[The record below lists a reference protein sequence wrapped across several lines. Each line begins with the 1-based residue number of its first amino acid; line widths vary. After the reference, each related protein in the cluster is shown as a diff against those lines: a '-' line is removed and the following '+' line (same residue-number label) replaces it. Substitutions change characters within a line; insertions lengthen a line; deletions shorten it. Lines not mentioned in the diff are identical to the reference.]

1 VLLIDHGDE
10 GSFGFVLNRAT
21 DLDIEDVFHEVGVSG
36 EAAST
41 VCAPVMLG
49 GPVSP
54 ESGWILYDPEGV
66 PQPSSGQTIAVGQ
79 RIACSASLELLER
92 IARGDGPDTCAMML
106 GYAGWDTGRAA
117 LGSRFRHARNRPGPS
132 HRQPDRKRL
141 SRPNPRA
148 RASPCFVRGQRLP
161 PLPMGFRLDRLV
173 CIGLLAL
180 AMACGGGSASGSG
193 KKMLDP
199 DDDAR
204 SGYEKALLDFRRG
217 DCLSAEPMFVEIR
230 REFPYSRFAALA
242 ELRIGDCQF
251 KNEAYPEAIQTYR
264 QFVRIRPSHKEIP
277 YARFRIAEAYYNQIP
292 GGWFMTPPAAER
304 DQSAARDAL
313 IQLRRF
319 VVDYPEDQRVPD
331 ANKLMEECMGLLAA
345 HEFYVARFYL
355 KRDAYRG
362 VISRLK
368 GLLASYPGSGV
379 EPKALLLLAEV
390 YLKTKEVEAARQTL
404 DEIVQR
410 FPESAEAKK
419 ARALLGKLG

>member
-1 VLLIDHGDE
+1 MR
-10 GSFGFVLNRAT
+10 FR
-21 DLDIEDVFHEVGVSG
+21 
-36 EAAST
+36 
-41 VCAPVMLG
+41 
-49 GPVSP
+49 
-54 ESGWILYDPEGV
+54 
-66 PQPSSGQTIAVGQ
+66 
-79 RIACSASLELLER
+79 LER
-92 IARGDGPDTCAMML
+92 WL
-106 GYAGWDTGRAA
+106 W
-117 LGSRFRHARNRPGPS
+117 
-132 HRQPDRKRL
+132 
-141 SRPNPRA
+141 
-148 RASPCFVRGQRLP
+148 
-161 PLPMGFRLDRLV
+161 
-173 CIGLLAL
+173 IGLLAL

-193 KKMLDP
+193 KRMLDP

-204 SGYEKALLDFRRG
+204 TGYEKALLDFRRG
-217 DCLSAEPMFVEIR
+217 DCLSAEPMFQEIR
-230 REFPYSRFAALA
+230 REFPYSRFSALA

-319 VVDYPEDQRVPD
+319 VVDYPDDQRVPD

-379 EPKALLLLAEV
+379 EPKALLLLGEV
-390 YLKTKEVEAARQTL
+390 YLKSKEVEAARETFN
-404 DEIVQR
+404 EIVQR
-410 FPESAEAKK
+410 FPDSGEAKK
-419 ARALLGKLG
+419 ARALLGKIG

>member
-1 VLLIDHGDE
+1 MR
-10 GSFGFVLNRAT
+10 FR
-21 DLDIEDVFHEVGVSG
+21 
-36 EAAST
+36 
-41 VCAPVMLG
+41 
-49 GPVSP
+49 
-54 ESGWILYDPEGV
+54 
-66 PQPSSGQTIAVGQ
+66 
-79 RIACSASLELLER
+79 LER
-92 IARGDGPDTCAMML
+92 WL
-106 GYAGWDTGRAA
+106 W
-117 LGSRFRHARNRPGPS
+117 
-132 HRQPDRKRL
+132 
-141 SRPNPRA
+141 
-148 RASPCFVRGQRLP
+148 
-161 PLPMGFRLDRLV
+161 
-173 CIGLLAL
+173 IGLLAL

-193 KKMLDP
+193 KRMLDP

-204 SGYEKALLDFRRG
+204 TGYEKALLDFRRG
-217 DCLSAEPMFVEIR
+217 DCLSAEPMFQEIR
-230 REFPYSRFAALA
+230 REFPYSRFSALA

-319 VVDYPEDQRVPD
+319 VVDYPDDQRVPD

-379 EPKALLLLAEV
+379 EPRALLLLGEV

-404 DEIVQR
+404 NEIVQR
-410 FPESAEAKK
+410 FPESGEAKK
-419 ARALLGKLG
+419 AHALLAKLG

>member
-1 VLLIDHGDE
+1 M
-10 GSFGFVLNRAT
+10 A
-21 DLDIEDVFHEVGVSG
+21 
-36 EAAST
+36 
-41 VCAPVMLG
+41 
-49 GPVSP
+49 
-54 ESGWILYDPEGV
+54 
-66 PQPSSGQTIAVGQ
+66 
-79 RIACSASLELLER
+79 
-92 IARGDGPDTCAMML
+92 
-106 GYAGWDTGRAA
+106 
-117 LGSRFRHARNRPGPS
+117 
-132 HRQPDRKRL
+132 
-141 SRPNPRA
+141 
-148 RASPCFVRGQRLP
+148 
-161 PLPMGFRLDRLV
+161 MGFRLDTLMW
-173 CIGLLAL
+173 IGLLAL
-180 AMACGGGSASGSG
+180 VMACGGGSASGGG

-204 SGYEKALLDFRRG
+204 TGYEKALLDFRRG
-217 DCLSAEPMFVEIR
+217 DCLSAEPMFREIR

-319 VVDYPEDQRVPD
+319 VVDYPDDQRVPD
-331 ANKLMEECMGLLAA
+331 ANKLMEKCMGLLAA

-368 GLLASYPGSGV
+368 GLLASYPGTGV
-379 EPKALLLLAEV
+379 EAKALLLLGEV
-390 YLKTKEVEAARQTL
+390 YLKTKEVEAARQTFN
-404 DEIVQR
+404 EVVQR
-410 FPESAEAKK
+410 FPESGEAKK
-419 ARALLGKLG
+419 ARALLGKIG